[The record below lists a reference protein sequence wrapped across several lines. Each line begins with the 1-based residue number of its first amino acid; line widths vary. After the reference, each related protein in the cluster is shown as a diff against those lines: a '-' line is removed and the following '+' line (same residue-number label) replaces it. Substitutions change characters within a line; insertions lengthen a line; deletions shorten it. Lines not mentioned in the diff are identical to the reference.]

1 MKTLPVIAALLLLAG
16 CGSGRQDALP
26 DLAEGPVQQE
36 CRAEARQSPAVRQ
49 EWRRVVIGLPSSEEQ
64 VRHDQ
69 RQAESRAYS
78 DCLRRRGQQRGGGVE
93 PLRRPGF

>member
-1 MKTLPVIAALLLLAG
+1 MKTLPVIAALLLAG
-16 CGSGRQDALP
+16 CGSGGRDAP
-26 DLAEGPVQQE
+26 PELAEGPVQQE
-36 CRAEARQSPAVRQ
+36 CRAEARQSPAVQQ

-64 VRHDQ
+64 VRQAQ
-69 RQAESRAYS
+69 RQAELRAYS